1 MESVSADLF
10 RTNSRTTEIW
20 HFALAILLRM
30 MYSEILDFHNVEG
43 AEDQAQ
49 EGLGAVQ
56 DAQAQA
62 QQATMAQMQ
71 QAQA

>member
-1 MESVSADLF
+1 
-10 RTNSRTTEIW
+10 
-20 HFALAILLRM
+20 M

-62 QQATMAQMQ
+62 HASQATAI
-71 QAQA
+71 QAQG